1 MLFFLVF
8 VFFFSSRRRHTRCAL
23 VTGVQTCA
31 LPISLAIAD
40 LLSVACT
47 PFCGPDQR
55 AFASCLG
62 TGMGHAEGLVVLVR
76 VRSAEAPG
84 NEVVRMSCLGLTTFL
99 SAFATVRFVAEKP
112 PAIPVVHR
120 PLPAPGPGEHGKE
133 RG

>member
-1 MLFFLVF
+1 M
-8 VFFFSSRRRHTRCAL
+8 
-23 VTGVQTCA
+23 
-31 LPISLAIAD
+31 AD

-84 NEVVRMSCLGLTTFL
+84 NDVFRMSCLGLPTFL
-99 SAFATVRFVAEKP
+99 SAFATVRFV
-112 PAIPVVHR
+112 PATRPAKPVVH
-120 PLPAPGPGEHGKE
+120 PPIPARVPASHTPPPS
-133 RG
+133 RTLA

>member
-1 MLFFLVF
+1 M
-8 VFFFSSRRRHTRCAL
+8 
-23 VTGVQTCA
+23 
-31 LPISLAIAD
+31 AD

-84 NEVVRMSCLGLTTFL
+84 NDVVRMSCLGLTTFL
-99 SAFATVRFVAEKP
+99 SAFATVRFVAEKR
-112 PAIPVVHR
+112 PANPR
-120 PLPAPGPGEHGKE
+120 SEEHTSELQSLMRISYALFCLKKNQNQK
-133 RG
+133 RL